1 MKKSYGFRTL
11 GASKSPYITISEPY
25 PSRNSPT
32 NSGEEAKLKKLGLTD
47 LGEIFETVVA
57 PLEIDEEDEIEGED
71 PSSGL
76 VPAVIT
82 ILRGRFSHR
91 SEIDVPLGRIDLRP
105 PKIIVGVSLTL
116 VGEGKSFPQR
126 VITLPAILDT
136 GFNRTLEIDEWHLV
150 RWAGL
155 RKEHLGHDRER

>member
-1 MKKSYGFRTL
+1 M
-11 GASKSPYITISEPY
+11 
-25 PSRNSPT
+25 
-32 NSGEEAKLKKLGLTD
+32 
-47 LGEIFETVVA
+47 
-57 PLEIDEEDEIEGED
+57 
-71 PSSGL
+71 
-76 VPAVIT
+76 IT
-82 ILRGRFSHR
+82 ILRGRFSQR

-116 VGEGKSFPQR
+116 LGEGKSLPQD

-155 RKEHLGHDRER
+155 RKEHLASTPPKDMSQEGRKYNLCQGRIWLHERLTRDRGRREPDHLCSSKKADRCGSWRRSVSRTRGSLSSA